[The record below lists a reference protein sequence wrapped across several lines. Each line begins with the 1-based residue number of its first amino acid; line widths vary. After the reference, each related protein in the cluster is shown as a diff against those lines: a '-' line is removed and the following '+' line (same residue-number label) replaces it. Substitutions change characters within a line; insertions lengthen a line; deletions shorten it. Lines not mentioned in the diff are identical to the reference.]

1 MSWSL
6 PWRHLISAVAT
17 LLPSTSTQHPPEM
30 GHFNQTKSWAGAGL
44 EMADC
49 LQTMGLSSVSCYTF
63 PLCFVIS
70 TDWLFV
76 SRVPDLLCHL
86 ISVIST
92 LYLHYIRLVSV

>member
-6 PWRHLISAVAT
+6 LSSPHLSSGDLV
-17 LLPSTSTQHPPEM
+17 TQHPPEM
-30 GHFNQTKSWAGAGL
+30 GHFNQTKSWAGAGAGL

>member
-6 PWRHLISAVAT
+6 LSSPHLSSGDLV
-17 LLPSTSTQHPPEM
+17 TQHPPEM
-30 GHFNQTKSWAGAGL
+30 GHFNQTDQELVWGWAWAGL

>member
-6 PWRHLISAVAT
+6 LSSPHLSCGDIV
-17 LLPSTSTQHPPEM
+17 TQHPPEM

-63 PLCFVIS
+63 PLCCVIS